1 MRPGAHE
8 CRSRCAAVLGVC
20 ALGIAASGC
29 AVLGEPAPAA
39 RAGEA
44 AEADTTP
51 SAPPAPQATLQI
63 DAPSALRSLLARHLD
78 LARLVALPAD
88 DAPDE
93 TEWLRLIAAAPAQA
107 RALLQTEGYFSAQV
121 QVQRESLSP
130 VRIRVR
136 VQPGPRARVQELS
149 LQVDG
154 PLRQRID
161 AGDADAQ
168 ALFSALRRVWS
179 LPPGAFFRN
188 ADWSGAKAGAL
199 AQLRAGGYA
208 QPSIHVS
215 TADVDP
221 ATAEVKLNVLVDS
234 GPLFLA
240 GSLQIE
246 GVQRH
251 DEETVRNLA
260 GFAPGEPLTEAL
272 LLDYQDRLRK
282 AGLFDTAVV
291 TFDPDPAQAT
301 GAVVRVQV
309 HELPLQ
315 SATVGVGIS
324 ANTGPRTQFEHTHRR
339 IFGYPATLHNK
350 LEWGRDRSAWEG
362 ELSTHP
368 GEKFYRNLLG
378 WQIERLETD
387 LDVVL
392 SQRFRLGRTQDSPRI
407 ERLYFVGLD
416 RSLQTSDGTRRD
428 AQAVSL
434 QYHGVWRDVDS
445 IVLPTEGFTFSGQG
459 GVGWARSNYADPG
472 VFTRLTGRLTGYL
485 PLGASWYG
493 NARIELG
500 EIFKRDSVA
509 LPDALAFRAGGDD
522 SVRGYPYRSLAPL
535 DANGVI
541 QGGNVFGTASVELA
555 RPFSLRMPSL
565 WGAVFFDVGRAAN
578 SWSGFRPARGYG
590 VGLRWRSPVGPLRI
604 DWAYGEELHK
614 SRLHV
619 SVGIAF

>member
-1 MRPGAHE
+1 MRPGARA
-8 CRSRCAAVLGVC
+8 CRFRYAAVLGAC
-20 ALGIAASGC
+20 ALGLVVSGC
-29 AVLGEPAPAA
+29 AVLGDTVPVAP
-39 RAGEA
+39 AGEA
-44 AEADTTP
+44 ANTGATP
-51 SAPPAPQATLQI
+51 APASAPRATLQI
-63 DAPSALRSLLARHLD
+63 DAPPALRELLARHLD

-93 TEWLRLIAAAPAQA
+93 AEWLRLVAAAPAQA

-121 QVQRESLSP
+121 QVQRESTAP
-130 VRIRVR
+130 IRIRVQ
-136 VQPGPRARVQELS
+136 VQPGPRARVHELS
-149 LQVDG
+149 LQVEG
-154 PLRQRID
+154 MLRQRID

-168 ALFSALRRVWS
+168 AEFAALRRVWS
-179 LPPGAFFRN
+179 LPPGAYFRN
-188 ADWSGAKAGAL
+188 ADWSGAKSGAL

-208 QPSIHVS
+208 QPSIRIS
-215 TADVDP
+215 TADVAP
-221 ATAEVKLNVLVDS
+221 ASAEVKLTVLVDS

-240 GSLQIE
+240 GGLQID

-251 DEETVRNLA
+251 DEDTVRHLA
-260 GFAPGEPLTEAL
+260 GFGPGAPLTEAL

-291 TFDPDPAQAT
+291 TFDPDPAQAS
-301 GAVVRVQV
+301 GAIVRVQV

-368 GEKFYRNLLG
+368 GEKFYRNLFG
-378 WQIERLETD
+378 WQVERLETS

-459 GVGWARSNYADPG
+459 GVGWGRSNYADPG

-541 QGGNVFGTASVELA
+541 QGGNVIGTASVELA
-555 RPFSLRMPSL
+555 RPFNLRLPSL

-578 SWSGFRPARGYG
+578 SWAGFKPARGYG

-604 DWAYGEELHK
+604 DWAYGEELRK
-614 SRLHV
+614 TRLHV

>member
-1 MRPGAHE
+1 
-8 CRSRCAAVLGVC
+8 
-20 ALGIAASGC
+20 
-29 AVLGEPAPAA
+29 
-39 RAGEA
+39 
-44 AEADTTP
+44 
-51 SAPPAPQATLQI
+51 
-63 DAPSALRSLLARHLD
+63 
-78 LARLVALPAD
+78 
-88 DAPDE
+88 
-93 TEWLRLIAAAPAQA
+93 
-107 RALLQTEGYFSAQV
+107 V
-121 QVQRESLSP
+121 QLQRESLAP
-130 VRIRVR
+130 VRIRMR

-149 LQVDG
+149 LQVEG
-154 PLRQRID
+154 MLRQRID

-168 ALFSALRRVWS
+168 AEFAALRRVWS

-188 ADWSGAKAGAL
+188 ADWSGAKNGAL

-208 QPSIHVS
+208 QPSIRTS

-221 ATAEVKLNVLVDS
+221 ASAEARLTVLIDS

-240 GSLQIE
+240 GGLQIE
-246 GVQRH
+246 GLQRH
-251 DEETVRNLA
+251 DEDTVRNLA
-260 GFAPGEPLTEAL
+260 GFGPGAPLTEAL

-282 AGLFDTAVV
+282 TGLFDTAVV
-291 TFDPDPAQAT
+291 TFDPDVAQAS
-301 GAVVRVQV
+301 GADVRVQV

-339 IFGYPATLHNK
+339 IFGHAATLHNK

-378 WQIERLETD
+378 WQIERLESD

-392 SQRFRLGRTQDSPRI
+392 SQRFRLGRTQDSTRI

-428 AQAVSL
+428 AQAVSF

-445 IVLPTEGFTFSGQG
+445 IVLPTEGFTFSGEG
-459 GVGWARSNYADPG
+459 GVGWGRSNYADPG

-541 QGGNVFGTASVELA
+541 QGGNVIGTASVELA
-555 RPFSLRMPSL
+555 RPFSLRLPSL
-565 WGAVFFDVGRAAN
+565 WGAVFFDLGRAAN
-578 SWSGFRPARGYG
+578 SWAGFKPARGYG

-614 SRLHV
+614 TRLHV